1 MPGRSRDHDEDGE
14 DEDED
19 EDENEDEDEEV
30 EEEGEEGEEG
40 DEVSLRRPRRKARAK
55 RQKIDPSKPSAARA
69 RKANKAFLE
78 VLLRP
83 KDVEYQVDKP
93 AAGTCTLRPE
103 CTSSTATYDAASGSL
118 CGLLKE
124 LIACKRYVLTP
135 SQLWLQVRKMPL
147 QEKSVGQGKKV
158 FFNVEVEARQS
169 ILSRR
174 LLEELEPDSELR
186 ADVFA
191 MFGMAADASDEAVL
205 TTIGAKVGAIAD
217 FAGAT
222 RVLPRS
228 GSATKTPSKGAGPSA
243 PPKQTP
249 QTEPLPTGGS
259 AASPATP
266 ERPAPRGN
274 FGAVSFA
281 EATAVLDLALQ
292 NATPIAGAGSPAD
305 RLREALGMARSYL
318 AENIPPPVHG
328 ALCPRVTRCL
338 HLLGG
343 ASKAELNTSIK
354 GALSMDAQRRE
365 AAAAEGND

>member
-1 MPGRSRDHDEDGE
+1 MPRRSRDHDEDGE

-19 EDENEDEDEEV
+19 EDENEDEDEE
-30 EEEGEEGEEG
+30 EEEGGEEGEEGEEIP
-40 DEVSLRRPRRKARAK
+40 LRRPQRKARSK
-55 RQKIDPSKPSAARA
+55 RQKSDPSKPSAARA
-69 RKANKAFLE
+69 RQANKAVLE

-103 CTSSTATYDAASGSL
+103 YTSSTATYDAASGSL
-118 CGLLKE
+118 SGLLKE
-124 LIACKRYVLTP
+124 LIACERYVLTP

-147 QEKSVGQGKKV
+147 QEKSVGGGKKV

-174 LLEELEPDSELR
+174 LLELEPDSELR

-228 GSATKTPSKGAGPSA
+228 GSATKTPCKGAGPSA

-249 QTEPLPTGGS
+249 QTEPRPTGGS

-266 ERPAPRGN
+266 ERPAPRGD
-274 FGAVSFA
+274 FGAVSFD
-281 EATAVLDLALQ
+281 EATAVLDLVRQ

-305 RLREALGMARSYL
+305 RLREALGKSRSYL

-338 HLLGG
+338 HLLRG
-343 ASKAELNTSIK
+343 ASKAELNTSIG

-365 AAAAEGND
+365 AAAAEGDD